1 MNLEQRTAALL
12 AVVEAYREERCA
24 ALLNPARAQARA
36 LMASALREARRRVRT
51 AIGEERRRLAT
62 VLAAAEAQL
71 ATERRLTMQRRAATH
86 LKHGWAA
93 LRTALQAQWDSAPAR
108 ADWIAS
114 QLSRVRTVLRPMQ
127 DAARDD
133 VDPWVLICP
142 VGWAAAER
150 ERVAATLLLHGAP
163 AVHMIDDPQLTAGFR
178 VQAGHNVLDATL
190 DGLLADRD
198 AVQGRLLQLIEE
210 PA

>member
-12 AVVEAYREERCA
+12 AVVETYRQERCA
-24 ALLNPARAQARA
+24 ALLDPARAQARA
-36 LMASALREARRRVRT
+36 LVASALREARRRVRT
-51 AIGEERRRLAT
+51 AIGEERRRLAS

-71 ATERRLTMQRRAATH
+71 ATERRLTQQRRAATH
-86 LKHGWAA
+86 LKHGWGA
-93 LRTALQAQWDSAPAR
+93 LRSALQAQWDSAPAR
-108 ADWIAS
+108 ADWIAA
-114 QLSRVRTVLRPMQ
+114 QLSRVHAALRPAPQ
-127 DAARDD
+127 TARADI
-133 VDPWVLICP
+133 DPWVLVCP
-142 VGWAAAER
+142 PTWAAAER
-150 ERVAATLLLHGAP
+150 ERVATTLRTQGAP
-163 AVHMIDDPQLTAGFR
+163 AVKTVDDPQLTAGFR